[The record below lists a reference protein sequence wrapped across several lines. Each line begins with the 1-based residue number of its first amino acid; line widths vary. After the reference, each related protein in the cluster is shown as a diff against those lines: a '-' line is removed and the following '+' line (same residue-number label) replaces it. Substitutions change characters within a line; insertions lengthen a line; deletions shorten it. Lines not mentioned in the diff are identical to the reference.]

1 MSMKSDCHPSFF
13 FFTLHDLG
21 LIVRSYIFFVRPGT

>member
-1 MSMKSDCHPSFF
+1 VIVIQVF